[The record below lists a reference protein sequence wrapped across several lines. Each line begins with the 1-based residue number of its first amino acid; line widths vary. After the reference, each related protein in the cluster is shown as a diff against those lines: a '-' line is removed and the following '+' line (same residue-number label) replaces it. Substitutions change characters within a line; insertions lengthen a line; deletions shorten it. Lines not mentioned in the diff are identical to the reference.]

1 MMKLKKRMTFA
12 EMSQHMLENSTKV
25 PNRVTVGRYARELGY
40 KVYKPMVNNLL
51 MFYYVNDKI
60 ENA

>member
-1 MMKLKKRMTFA
+1 MKLKKRMTFA

-25 PNRVTVGRYARELGY
+25 PNRVTVGKYARELGY
-40 KVYKPMVNNLL
+40 KVYKPMVNNVLL
-51 MFYYVNDKI
+51 FYYVNDKI

>member
-1 MMKLKKRMTFA
+1 MTFE

-25 PNRVTVGRYARELGY
+25 PNRVTVGKYARELGY
-40 KVYKPMVNNLL
+40 KVYKPMVNCKI
-51 MFYYVNDKI
+51 MHYYVNDKI